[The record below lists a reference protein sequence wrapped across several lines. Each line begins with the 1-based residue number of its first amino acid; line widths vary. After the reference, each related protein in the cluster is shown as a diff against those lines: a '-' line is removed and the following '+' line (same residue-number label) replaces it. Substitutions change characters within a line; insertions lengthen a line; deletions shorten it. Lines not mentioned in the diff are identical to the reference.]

1 MLSIAYFPTPDFE
14 SQFEEAYEKREA
26 IANLKNEKLV
36 DMDAYITSY
45 NITLNDLEYDSQK
58 DKMLSHKAL
67 LQILGIF
74 HETISSH
81 SPGQAEC
88 WYFLRDK
95 TFISL
100 LHVDR
105 PVLVIQHTLQVILD
119 QLIACCMPLAAQD
132 ETLFNGCESL
142 VERLSNNGDNFRS
155 VLDNM
160 MDIMKH
166 TCKDDTEEARVS
178 ELGWITICAQLYVPP
193 NVLNV

>member
-1 MLSIAYFPTPDFE
+1 
-14 SQFEEAYEKREA
+14 
-26 IANLKNEKLV
+26 
-36 DMDAYITSY
+36 MDAYITSY

-74 HETISSH
+74 HETLSSH
-81 SPGQAEC
+81 SPGRAEC

-119 QLIACCMPLAAQD
+119 QLIACCIPLAAQD
-132 ETLFNGCESL
+132 ETFFNGRESV

-166 TCKDDTEEARVS
+166 TCKDDTEEAGVS
-178 ELGWITICAQLYVPP
+178 ELRWIRMCARLYVPQ